1 MEKRTTAQFDV
12 ELEKSYEE
20 AIKKAQFL
28 IKLAIPKAFLEAR
41 QKENMQ
47 KLKAGLASRLLSSAL
62 GKAAGGGIGGFKG
75 LGKQS
80 TTVAAIGGG
89 SASLAASQSTV
100 AGLTRRNSLKSR
112 DGSEMLIKSDTGI
125 DRKKTLL
132 VRGSQLG

>member
-1 MEKRTTAQFDV
+1 MEKRITAQFDV

-62 GKAAGGGIGGFKG
+62 GKAGGVGGFKG

-80 TTVAAIGGG
+80 TVAAIGGG